1 MNDFNNQEDNN
12 MCDNDKEFYERYHQ
26 EKLEYDVMTVFY
38 TKCFNKY
45 KIISPLVIMSIILI
59 MLSLLF
65 IIPSCFMILAII
77 IIGICAWFDEYTDKH
92 ILTKPINDEYL
103 KKVHQQIQKTIL
115 FKNNINLSES
125 NDSFNQ
131 KINTFI
137 KHFLKKEERPITY
150 KDIINL
156 YENHSRQLKLI
167 EKEFKN
173 KNNINKQSESID
185 KYFR

>member
-1 MNDFNNQEDNN
+1 MDDFNNQEDNN
-12 MCDNDKEFYERYHQ
+12 MCDNDKEFHERYCQ
-26 EKLEYDVMTVFY
+26 EKLEYEVITVFY

-45 KIISPLVIMSIILI
+45 TIILPLVTIFIIVI

-65 IIPSCFMILAII
+65 VIPVFFVILAII
-77 IIGICAWFDEYTDKH
+77 GFGICAWFDEYTDKH

-103 KKVHQQIQKTIL
+103 NKVHKQIQKTIL

-131 KINTFI
+131 KINTII
-137 KHFLKKEERPITY
+137 KHFLKKEERLITY

-156 YENHSRQLKLI
+156 YENHSRQFKLI

-173 KNNINKQSESID
+173 KNNINKQSKSID
-185 KYFR
+185 KYFG

>member
-1 MNDFNNQEDNN
+1 MDDFNNQEDNN
-12 MCDNDKEFYERYHQ
+12 MCDNDKEFYERYRQ
-26 EKLEYDVMTVFY
+26 EKLEYEVITVFY

-45 KIISPLVIMSIILI
+45 TIIFPLVIMSIIII

-65 IIPSCFMILAII
+65 VIPLFFVILAII
-77 IIGICAWFDEYTDKH
+77 SIGICVWFDEYTDKH

-103 KKVHQQIQKTIL
+103 NQVHQQIQKTIL

-131 KINTFI
+131 KINTII
-137 KHFLKKEERPITY
+137 KNFLKKEESPITY

-156 YENHSRQLKLI
+156 YENHNRQFKLI

-185 KYFR
+185 KYFG